1 MLYEC
6 SSIVLIV
13 NLEQQIVPHDEIKQL
28 FDVAL
33 PQYKQILQDATTNGT
48 NGTNGTSIVLK
59 AEHLCVSSDPSMPSH
74 TTRLMY
80 SASHLALEKTH
91 YPLCAKI
98 LNVLAIEHM
107 NSLDSFLAIER
118 GQHFFT
124 RLAGHML
131 GKCFMVDLCCGGVLI
146 HFKC

>member
-1 MLYEC
+1 M
-6 SSIVLIV
+6 
-13 NLEQQIVPHDEIKQL
+13 
-28 FDVAL
+28 AL
-33 PQYKQILQDATTNGT
+33 PQYKQIFQEATT

-59 AEHLCVSSDPSMPSH
+59 AEHLCVLSDPLMPSH

-131 GKCFMVDLCCGGVLI
+131 GKCFMVDLCCCAVLI
-146 HFKC
+146 HFKCWQQF